1 MKLSGKRP
9 NTLGVNNGRL
19 APCPDKPNCVS
30 SLAGAGEGSSIDD
43 NPRHVHPFR
52 FTGDPLA
59 VIPRLRQIIEDSP
72 RATVVTADER
82 YLHAE
87 FESRLLGFVDDVEFL
102 VMPDQGIVHVRSAA
116 RLGYSDFGV
125 NRARV
130 EELRERFES

>member
-9 NTLGVNNGRL
+9 KNPGVREGRL
-19 APCPDKPNCVS
+19 APCPNKPNCVS
-30 SLAGAGEGSSIDD
+30 SLSGAGEGSSIED
-43 NPRHVHPFR
+43 NPQHVHPFR
-52 FTGDPLA
+52 FVGDPLA
-59 VIPRLRQIIEDSP
+59 VIPRLRQIVESWP

-87 FESRLLGFVDDVEFL
+87 FESRLLGFVDDVEFY
-102 VMPDQGIVHVRSAA
+102 VMPDEGTIHVRSAA

-125 NRARV
+125 NRARI